1 MPNFLEQLAAE
12 WYEFNGYFV
21 NRNINVGRRPRGGW
35 ECELDVVA
43 FNPRT
48 KHLVHFE
55 PSMDAHGWKKREERF
70 RKKFE
75 AGQKYIPQLF
85 EAFKPLPEIERIALF
100 VFGSA
105 KDHTEVSGG
114 RVLMIKD
121 FMRAIRDGIKGKSIA
136 KEAIP
141 EKYVIL
147 RTLQFAGEYWK

>member
-21 NRNINVGRRPRGGW
+21 NRNVNVGRRPLGGW

-43 FNPRT
+43 FNPKT

-75 AGQKYIPQLF
+75 AGRKYIPQLF

-105 KDHTEVSGG
+105 KDHAEVGSG

-121 FMRAIRDGIKGKSIA
+121 FMQTIRNGIKGKSIS

-147 RTLQFAGEYWK
+147 RTLQFATEYWK